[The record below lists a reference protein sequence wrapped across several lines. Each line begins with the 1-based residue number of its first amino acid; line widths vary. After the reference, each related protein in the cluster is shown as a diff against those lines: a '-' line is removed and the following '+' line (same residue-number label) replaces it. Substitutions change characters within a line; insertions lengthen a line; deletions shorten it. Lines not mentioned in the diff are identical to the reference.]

1 MALGSD
7 KLEGDLGKYDWRAR
21 TILGCYF
28 ILFICWGSCRFGIL
42 GTDEVDVVVLVMV
55 VLGFL
60 IWFHSLELLLVF
72 DPRKGVLEK
81 GH

>member
-1 MALGSD
+1 MALKSD

-28 ILFICWGSCRFGIL
+28 FWGSCRFGIL
-42 GTDEVDVVVLVMV
+42 GTDEVDVVVLVIV

-60 IWFHSLELLLVF
+60 IWFHNLELLLVF
-72 DPRKGVLEK
+72 DPRRGVLEE

>member
-1 MALGSD
+1 MPASSLPSRNPFHPLGEVEQSWAFFVFFF
-7 KLEGDLGKYDWRAR
+7 L
-21 TILGCYF
+21 
-28 ILFICWGSCRFGIL
+28 GSCRFRIL

-60 IWFHSLELLLVF
+60 IWFHNLKLLLIF
-72 DPRKGVLEK
+72 DPRRGILEK